1 MATPLIGGKPAPTEA
16 QLQPPLRIINTPP
29 AAGQSVTLEQAAAN
43 SKKAVDA
50 AK

>member
-16 QLQPPLRIINTPP
+16 QPQPPLRIIENPP
-29 AAGQSVTLEQAAAN
+29 ATSLAQALAN